1 MITLKWVE
9 DNNQYRHNNTIFSN
23 NKSFRIDEKFVSSHI
38 NCVVN
43 KNKKMNET
51 KLGRVYQY
59 SEEDGGFFMLSAF
72 RDTYSYEEN
81 VQRTKQLENDLHS
94 YNLGYSQTIGRYVY
108 ENGEVSDEYSFI
120 VPYYDE
126 YSVEEFK
133 SIAQKFAKKYEQ
145 ESYLIKIPNDKYI
158 ELTYTDTGRTE
169 KKMPFDVNNVGQ
181 YSSMLVKGNHK
192 NRKWKYDDVVESYF
206 GVRVASNIA
215 QRRVMDR
222 DNIY

>member
-1 MITLKWVE
+1 
-9 DNNQYRHNNTIFSN
+9 
-23 NKSFRIDEKFVSSHI
+23 
-38 NCVVN
+38 
-43 KNKKMNET
+43 MNET

-81 VQRTKQLENDLHS
+81 VQRTKQLENDLQS
-94 YNLGYSQTIGRYVY
+94 YKLGYSQTIGRYVY
-108 ENGEVSDEYSFI
+108 ENGEISDEYSFI
-120 VPYYDE
+120 VPYNDK

-133 SIAQKFAKKYEQ
+133 SVAQKLAKKYEQ
-145 ESYLIKIPNDKYI
+145 ESYLIKVPNTKYI
-158 ELTYTDTGRTE
+158 ELTYTDTGITE

-192 NRKWKYDDVVESYF
+192 NRKRKYDDVVESYF
-206 GVRVASNIA
+206 GVRVASNNA